1 MNTWL
6 RILSVVLLLA
16 IAAGI
21 SWFIA
26 RPSNGAARVGV
37 VRMTEILE
45 KYQGAADARAGF
57 TRTARAWQ
65 SNIDTLRGE
74 MQNLLI
80 DYERDRLTMTAAQRA
95 SYESI
100 LQMKRQQIDDY
111 TAAIQQR
118 ATEEQ
123 RQVTEKLIVK
133 VKSATE
139 SAAQDLGLD
148 LVLAVQDEA
157 FVLYSAETVDVT
169 AYVLGHL
176 KQAYHPQAD
185 QQHDH

>member
-1 MNTWL
+1 MTTWL
-6 RILSVVLLLA
+6 KILGVVVLIAL
-16 IAAGI
+16 AAGLG
-21 SWFIA
+21 WFIT
-26 RPSNGAARVGV
+26 RPSEGAARVGI

-74 MQNLLI
+74 MQNMII
-80 DYERDRLTMTAAQRA
+80 DYERDRLTMTASQRA
-95 SYESI
+95 SFESI

-123 RQVTEKLIVK
+123 RSVTEKLVVK

-139 SAAQDLGLD
+139 SAARDLGLD

-176 KQAYHPQAD
+176 KQSYTPQAD
-185 QQHDH
+185 QEHGN